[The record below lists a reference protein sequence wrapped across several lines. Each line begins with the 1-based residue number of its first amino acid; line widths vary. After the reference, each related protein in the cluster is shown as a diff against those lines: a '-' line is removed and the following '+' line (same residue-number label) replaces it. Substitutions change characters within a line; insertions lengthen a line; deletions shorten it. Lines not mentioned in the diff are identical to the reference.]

1 MRPHVSRDGRA
12 LREAPV
18 TDLTTEW
25 FLSRMGS
32 YVGRQIGR
40 LTKRF
45 VAVTAPVRPLAG
57 MGPHVGFERAG
68 PCVRFTTNPA
78 QVCLP
83 LSGSA

>member
-1 MRPHVSRDGRA
+1 MRSHVSRDGRT
-12 LREAPV
+12 LGETPV
-18 TDLTTEW
+18 ADLTTKW

-45 VAVTAPVRPLAG
+45 VAIAAPIRPLTG
-57 MGPHVGFERAG
+57 MSPHVGFERTG

-78 QVCLP
+78 QICFP
-83 LSGSA
+83 LASST